1 MGARTAK
8 LSIASVFFT
17 FFIDNLCWS
26 IVFPI
31 FAPYFLDPN
40 NVLFSSDV
48 GEAFRNKILGLFLM
62 AFSLGQFFGG
72 PFLGEYADR
81 NGRKRALAVGI
92 FFTLAGLAITAW
104 SMKTHVLWLL
114 FAGRV
119 ITGFFASNL
128 SICLACISDL
138 SPNEKAKV
146 RNFGYLSVLGGLSF
160 ILGAFIGGKLSDASL
175 YSIFTPDFPLWV
187 AAALTGFNFLFVCF
201 CFREE
206 ETKDPFVEFDL
217 WESFRNIKYALRTE
231 KIKRIYGVYFLF
243 LFAWTILFQFTPVL
257 VVQRFAFTSAD
268 IGNLAL
274 FMGVCWAFGSSY
286 LSKLFLHRFSSL
298 HILEWCL
305 FIFTALC
312 GLMALPNHLYPILL
326 IVGFCVVVGGIAW
339 PLCTGVISN
348 MAPKKFQGKIMG
360 MSQSI
365 QSLAMTIAPVVGGMA
380 SHGAI
385 KLPFV
390 IAAFSGIF
398 AMVVYFSFKRQ
409 VR

>member
-1 MGARTAK
+1 MSARTSK

-31 FAPYFLDPN
+31 FAPYFLDPG

-48 GEAFRNKILGLFLM
+48 GDAIRNKILGLFLM

-92 FFTLAGLAITAW
+92 FFTLAGLAVTAW

-146 RNFGYLSVLGGLSF
+146 RNFGYLSVLGGVSF

-175 YSIFTPDFPLWV
+175 YSGFTPDFPLWV

-201 CFREE
+201 
-206 ETKDPFVEFDL
+206 
-217 WESFRNIKYALRTE
+217 SFQNSKR
-231 KIKRIYGVYFLF
+231 KIQKR
-243 LFAWTILFQFTPVL
+243 
-257 VVQRFAFTSAD
+257 
-268 IGNLAL
+268 
-274 FMGVCWAFGSSY
+274 
-286 LSKLFLHRFSSL
+286 
-298 HILEWCL
+298 
-305 FIFTALC
+305 
-312 GLMALPNHLYPILL
+312 
-326 IVGFCVVVGGIAW
+326 
-339 PLCTGVISN
+339 
-348 MAPKKFQGKIMG
+348 KI
-360 MSQSI
+360 
-365 QSLAMTIAPVVGGMA
+365 
-380 SHGAI
+380 
-385 KLPFV
+385 
-390 IAAFSGIF
+390 
-398 AMVVYFSFKRQ
+398 
-409 VR
+409 

>member
-1 MGARTAK
+1 M
-8 LSIASVFFT
+8 
-17 FFIDNLCWS
+17 
-26 IVFPI
+26 
-31 FAPYFLDPN
+31 
-40 NVLFSSDV
+40 
-48 GEAFRNKILGLFLM
+48 
-62 AFSLGQFFGG
+62 
-72 PFLGEYADR
+72 
-81 NGRKRALAVGI
+81 
-92 FFTLAGLAITAW
+92 
-104 SMKTHVLWLL
+104 
-114 FAGRV
+114 
-119 ITGFFASNL
+119 
-128 SICLACISDL
+128 
-138 SPNEKAKV
+138 
-146 RNFGYLSVLGGLSF
+146 
-160 ILGAFIGGKLSDASL
+160 
-175 YSIFTPDFPLWV
+175 
-187 AAALTGFNFLFVCF
+187 
-201 CFREE
+201 
-206 ETKDPFVEFDL
+206 ETKDPCVEFDL

-274 FMGVCWAFGSSY
+274 FMGVCWAVGSSY

-326 IVGFCVVVGGIAW
+326 IVGFCVIVGGIAW

-348 MAPKKFQGKIMG
+348 MAQKKFQGKIMG

-365 QSLAMTIAPVVGGMA
+365 QSLAMTVAPVVGGMA

-390 IAAFSGIF
+390 IAASSGIF
-398 AMVVYFSFKRQ
+398 AMAIYFSFKRQ